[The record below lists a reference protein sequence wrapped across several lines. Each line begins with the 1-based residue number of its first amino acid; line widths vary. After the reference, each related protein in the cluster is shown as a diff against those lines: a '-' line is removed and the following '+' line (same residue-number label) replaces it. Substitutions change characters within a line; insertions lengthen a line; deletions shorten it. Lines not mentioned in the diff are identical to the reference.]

1 MSLFGKDTYNYI
13 TNEIDYDKL
22 ADAIV
27 NAQEK
32 KEKIDRENFKNKK
45 ISGFTKFFS
54 VGCIAVAIFLVLVSI
69 PSFVERDIISGL
81 KILLMSALFI
91 VLRFALIITAKTTDK
106 NYSINVAAVTL
117 ALAAVILDVIQ
128 K

>member
-1 MSLFGKDTYNYI
+1 MRKRRRNI
-13 TNEIDYDKL
+13 TIVNNEIDYDKL
-22 ADAIV
+22 AEAIV
-27 NAQEK
+27 KAQEK
-32 KEKIDRENFKNKK
+32 KEKVDRENFKNKK
-45 ISGFTKFFS
+45 ISRFTKFFS
-54 VGCIAVAIFLVLVSI
+54 VGCIVAAIFLVLFSI
-69 PSFVERDIISGL
+69 FSFVGRDIISGL
-81 KILLMSALFI
+81 KILLMSALFM